1 MKTSYSIAFFVLI
14 FIVVG
19 AIFLIM
25 DKEGIAPNR
34 TLGQILPCNLDKMSD
49 NVLALD
55 ADTSLMRVMVSL
67 KDLPMTDRLE
77 GKMNE
82 LNIKIYKDKQLFN
95 YVVADVPVE
104 SLCPLAE
111 DSGIS
116 KIFIPDTPEQQ

>member
-1 MKTSYSIAFFVLI
+1 MKTSYSIVFFVLI
-14 FIVVG
+14 FVVVG

-34 TLGQILPCNLDKMSD
+34 TLGQILPCSLDKISD

-67 KDLPMTDRLE
+67 KDLPMTERIE
-77 GKMNE
+77 TKMSE
-82 LNIKIYKDKQLFN
+82 LNIKVYKDKQLFN

-104 SLCPLAE
+104 ALCPLVE
-111 DSGIS
+111 DSGVT
-116 KIFIPDTPEQQ
+116 KVFIPEAVEEQ